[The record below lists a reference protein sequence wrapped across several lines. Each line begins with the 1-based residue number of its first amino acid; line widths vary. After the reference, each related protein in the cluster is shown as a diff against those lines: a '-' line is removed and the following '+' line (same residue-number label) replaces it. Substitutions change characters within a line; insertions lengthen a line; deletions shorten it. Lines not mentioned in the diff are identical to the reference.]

1 MTDHQHAAT
10 GPGPGSGPRPTPG
23 TGPQDA
29 APTTDPPGTEGK
41 EPRAHEKG
49 GTATSSPTTTSD
61 ANGSTGRAGAEGT
74 DTAAGA
80 DRPTDAPRASG
91 PASAT
96 GSSRPGATEHTD
108 DSATATEAA
117 GSATTAA
124 SDRSAP
130 GASGPTAAA
139 GPSDEAATT
148 TANAPGQQA
157 DTPRPPAG
165 TPDQPVNAPRP
176 PTDAP
181 GQTADVSAQSADLPG
196 PAHRFRRDR
205 AHKVLAGVCA
215 GLGRQFDMDPVI
227 FRITLAVLSAT
238 GGLGL
243 LFYGFAW
250 LFVPYEDEE
259 QNEVRK
265 LLTGRVDG
273 QALTGVLFALVG
285 CGVFLTLL
293 NNGGVLTFAVTVS
306 LLLAG
311 AAYWSRKRGTP
322 DPDLLAAPPVA
333 AAPPEAQAPP
343 IPTAYASWWRDPI
356 VKDGT
361 HEGGTGYLWGPRDSR
376 ARDIAAAVNIGLG
389 PWGNS
394 PADIRRRTPVQAPRP
409 RGPRW
414 IGGWV
419 FLLALL
425 AGGLGTGL
433 TWEEHPLGTSLQTGL
448 ACALIVLGLGIAV
461 SAFLGRTGAGSIFLA
476 VITAGLLAA
485 SAAIPK
491 DISTQW
497 MHETWRPTAVADIQ
511 QQYELGTGVGTLDL
525 TEVPLT
531 KGRTVDTGADVG
543 LGRLKV
549 IVPKD
554 VTVKVTIDVGVG
566 DIQLPGDEQG
576 DVDVQPGQ
584 HRELILVPLSGA
596 RSTGTLDLDLRVGV
610 GQAEVSRAA
619 S

>member
-23 TGPQDA
+23 TGQDA
-29 APTTDPPGTEGK
+29 APAADAPGAEGK
-41 EPRAHEKG
+41 EPRAYEKG
-49 GTATSSPTTTSD
+49 GTQPPGPTT
-61 ANGSTGRAGAEGT
+61 
-74 DTAAGA
+74 
-80 DRPTDAPRASG
+80 AS
-91 PASAT
+91 
-96 GSSRPGATEHTD
+96 E
-108 DSATATEAA
+108 
-117 GSATTAA
+117 A
-124 SDRSAP
+124 SD
-130 GASGPTAAA
+130 
-139 GPSDEAATT
+139 
-148 TANAPGQQA
+148 
-157 DTPRPPAG
+157 
-165 TPDQPVNAPRP
+165 APRP
-176 PTDAP
+176 PTDAL
-181 GQTADVSAQSADLPG
+181 GQPADVSAQPADVPG
-196 PAHRFRRDR
+196 PPHRFRRDR
-205 AHKVLAGVCA
+205 PHKMLAGVCA
-215 GLGRQFDMDPVI
+215 GLGRQCDMDPVI

-243 LFYGFAW
+243 IFYGFAW

-273 QALTGVLFALVG
+273 QALTAVLFALVG

-293 NNGGVLTFAVTVS
+293 NNGGVLTFAVVLS

-311 AAYWSRKRGTP
+311 AAYWSRHRGTP
-322 DPDLLAAPPVA
+322 DPDPLAAQAVA
-333 AAPPEAQAPP
+333 DAPPEAQAPP
-343 IPTAYASWWRDPI
+343 VPTAYPSWWRDPI

-361 HEGGTGYLWGPRDSR
+361 HEGGTGYLWGPGDSR

-389 PWGNS
+389 PWGDS
-394 PADIRRRTPVQAPRP
+394 PDDIRRRPPVKAPRP

-425 AGGLGTGL
+425 AGGLGTRL
-433 TWEEHPLGTSLQTGL
+433 TWDEHPLGTSLQTGL

-461 SAFLGRTGAGSIFLA
+461 SAFLGRTGAGSVFLA
-476 VITAGLLAA
+476 VITASLLAA
-485 SAAIPK
+485 AAAIPK

-497 MHETWRPTAVADIQ
+497 TQETWRPTAVADVRQ
-511 QQYELGTGVGTLDL
+511 HYKLGTGVGTLDL
-525 TEVPLT
+525 TGVPLT

-543 LGRLKV
+543 VGRLKV

-566 DIQLPGDEQG
+566 DIQLPGDKQQ
-576 DVDVQPGQ
+576 DVDVEPGR
-584 HRELILVPLSGA
+584 HKELTLTPPSGTK
-596 RSTGTLDLDLRVGV
+596 STGTLDLDLRVGV
-610 GQAEVSRAA
+610 GQAEVSRAT